1 MLAELSVR
9 DLGVIEDLRLVI
21 GPGMTALTGETG
33 AGKTLVV
40 QAIQLLTGGR
50 ADSSLVRAGA
60 TEAVVEGRFVLG
72 DDEEIIVCRIIPA
85 DGRSRAYIDGRM
97 ANAAALGDAG
107 RRLIDLHGQH
117 THQSLLSTS
126 VQRRALDQHG
136 KVDLTPL
143 LEARQALDEVMR
155 RLDGLGGDARARAH
169 ELDLLRYQ
177 VAEIATAAVASETED
192 ADLESQQDVLSN
204 AQAYIE
210 AASNARSALTA
221 DGGALDTVGS
231 ALAALSGLSGNH
243 AAFQPLIE
251 RLRSAQADLED
262 IGAAVRDVGDSIDND
277 PAQLETL
284 RQRHQMLRELI
295 RKYGDTLGDVIAFGF
310 EAGQRVDQLERHD
323 ELAAELEIEVDTARR
338 KVAHAAKHVAEGR
351 RRAAVPLAKAVSSLL
366 PELAMPRA
374 RLHVEVRGDDPA
386 DDVEFMFAANSGS
399 GPNSLSK
406 VASGGE
412 LARVMLALRRVL
424 SAGPETLVFDEVDA
438 GIGGEAAVAVGESL
452 ARLGK
457 DHQVVVVTH
466 LPQVAAFADEQLVV
480 TKTDDGSGA
489 QSAIAPVAG
498 DARVVELAR
507 MLAGHPD
514 SAAGREHAAELLEVG
529 QQIRSQ
535 RDQT

>member
-9 DLGVIEDLRLVI
+9 DLGVIEELRLVI

-60 TEAVVEGRFVLG
+60 TEAVVEGRFVVG
-72 DDEEIIVCRIIPA
+72 DEEIIVSRIIPA

-143 LEARQALDEVMR
+143 LEARHTLDEVVR

-192 ADLESQQDVLSN
+192 ADLESQQGILSN
-204 AQAYIE
+204 AQALIE
-210 AASNARSALTA
+210 AATNARLALTA
-221 DGGALDTVGS
+221 DGGALDAVGS
-231 ALAALSGLSGNH
+231 ALAALTGLSGNH

-295 RKYGDTLGDVIAFGF
+295 RKYGDTLGDVITFGS

-323 ELAAELEIEVDTARR
+323 ELAAELER
-338 KVAHAAKHVAEGR
+338 H
-351 RRAAVPLAKAVSSLL
+351 
-366 PELAMPRA
+366 
-374 RLHVEVRGDDPA
+374 
-386 DDVEFMFAANSGS
+386 
-399 GPNSLSK
+399 
-406 VASGGE
+406 
-412 LARVMLALRRVL
+412 
-424 SAGPETLVFDEVDA
+424 
-438 GIGGEAAVAVGESL
+438 
-452 ARLGK
+452 
-457 DHQVVVVTH
+457 
-466 LPQVAAFADEQLVV
+466 
-480 TKTDDGSGA
+480 
-489 QSAIAPVAG
+489 
-498 DARVVELAR
+498 
-507 MLAGHPD
+507 
-514 SAAGREHAAELLEVG
+514 G
-529 QQIRSQ
+529 Q
-535 RDQT
+535 T